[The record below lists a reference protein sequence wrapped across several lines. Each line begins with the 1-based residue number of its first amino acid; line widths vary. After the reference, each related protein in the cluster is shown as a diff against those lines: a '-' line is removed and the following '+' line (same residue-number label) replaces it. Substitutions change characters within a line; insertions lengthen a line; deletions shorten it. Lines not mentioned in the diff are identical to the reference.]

1 MPQSTATKIP
11 SEGIPAPGLDLQIL
25 RTEIDRIDARLL
37 ELMEERLTCSD
48 AVAASKGHEGADQ
61 LRLRPAR
68 EQQVIERLRTRATR
82 MPAASITAIWRELM
96 GINLQAQQATH
107 IVIHCPEQPVLV
119 TDQAR
124 LRFGGAAPIVSAGT
138 PQDALDRARN
148 REAIAVI
155 EFSPLS
161 NWWVELFHDEALTI
175 FDCLRDKHGR
185 IVALVIGRVAA
196 KHVTS
201 DTSFLVLGDGA
212 LRRRTGAG
220 DKVQT
225 LALCGNLRL
234 CVSQGQAAGEN
245 DR

>member
-1 MPQSTATKIP
+1 MPHATATKL
-11 SEGIPAPGLDLQIL
+11 PAPGLDLQIL
-25 RTEIDRIDARLL
+25 RGEIDRIDARLL
-37 ELMEERLTCSD
+37 ELMEERLMCSG
-48 AVAASKGHEGADQ
+48 AVAALKAGEDAAQ

-68 EQQVIERLRTRATR
+68 EAQVIARLADRAR
-82 MPAASITAIWRELM
+82 KMPRASVTAIWRELM

-107 IVIHCPEQPVLV
+107 IVVHCPLQPVLV

-124 LRFGGAAPIVSAGT
+124 LRFGGAAPIVAAGT

-161 NWWVELFHDEALTI
+161 NWWGELFHDESLTI
-175 FDCLRDKHGR
+175 FDCLRDRHER

-196 KHVTS
+196 RHVTS

-212 LRRRTGAG
+212 LRRR
-220 DKVQT
+220 
-225 LALCGNLRL
+225 
-234 CVSQGQAAGEN
+234 
-245 DR
+245 

>member
-1 MPQSTATKIP
+1 MPQSNVTR
-11 SEGIPAPGLDLQIL
+11 IPAPGLDLQTL
-25 RTEIDRIDARLL
+25 RSEIDRIDARLL

-48 AVAASKGHEGADQ
+48 AVAAAKGNAESDQ

-68 EQQVIERLRTRATR
+68 EQQVIERLNAKATR
-82 MPAASITAIWRELM
+82 MPRASITAIWRELM

-107 IVIHCPEQPVLV
+107 IVIHCPLQPVLV

-124 LRFGGAAPIVSAGT
+124 LRFGGAAPIVAAGT

-196 KHVTS
+196 RHVTS

-212 LRRRTGAG
+212 LRRRTEAG
-220 DKVQT
+220 GKVQT

-234 CVSQGQAAGEN
+234 CVSQSVANGEAA
-245 DR
+245 R

>member
-1 MPQSTATKIP
+1 MPQATVTKAP
-11 SEGIPAPGLDLQIL
+11 TPGLDLETL

-37 ELMEERLTCSD
+37 ELMEERLTCSG
-48 AVAASKGHEGADQ
+48 AIAALKGGEEADQ

-68 EQQVIERLRTRATR
+68 ETQVIARLAGRAER
-82 MPAASITAIWRELM
+82 MPAASVAAIWRELM

-107 IVIHCPEQPVLV
+107 IVIHCPHQPVLV

-124 LRFGGAAPIVSAGT
+124 LRFGGAAPIVEAGT

-161 NWWVELFHDEALTI
+161 NWWVELFHDETLTI
-175 FDCLRDKHGR
+175 FDCLRDRHGR

-196 KHVTS
+196 RHATS

-212 LRRRTGAG
+212 LRRRTEAG

-225 LALCGNLRL
+225 LAICGNLRL
-234 CVSQGQAAGEN
+234 CVSRGAGNGEAV
-245 DR
+245 R

>member
-1 MPQSTATKIP
+1 MPHASVTKIP
-11 SEGIPAPGLDLQIL
+11 SPGLDLETL

-37 ELMEERLTCSD
+37 ELMEERLTCSG
-48 AVAASKGHEGADQ
+48 AVAALKAGEEADQ

-68 EQQVIERLRTRATR
+68 EQQVIARLAERAELMPRA
-82 MPAASITAIWRELM
+82 SVTAIWRELM

-107 IVIHCPEQPVLV
+107 IVIHCPLQPVLV

-124 LRFGGAAPIVSAGT
+124 LRCGGAAPIVAAGT

-196 KHVTS
+196 RHVTS

-212 LRRRTGAG
+212 LRRRAEAG
-220 DKVQT
+220 DRVQT
-225 LALCGNLRL
+225 LAICGNLRL
-234 CVSQGQAAGEN
+234 CVSREAGQ
-245 DR
+245 

>member
-1 MPQSTATKIP
+1 MPQAIAAKA
-11 SEGIPAPGLDLQIL
+11 PAAGLDLETL
-25 RTEIDRIDARLL
+25 RTEIDRIDAQLL
-37 ELMEERLTCSD
+37 ELMEERLLCSG
-48 AVAASKGHEGADQ
+48 AVAAMKAKEEGDQ

-68 EQQVIERLRTRATR
+68 EAQVIARLADRATR
-82 MPAASITAIWRELM
+82 MPRASVTAIWRELM

-107 IVIHCPEQPVLV
+107 IVIHCPLQPVLV

-124 LRFGGAAPIVSAGT
+124 LRFGGAAPIVAAGT

-175 FDCLRDKHGR
+175 FDCLRDRHGR

-196 KHVTS
+196 QHVTS

-212 LRRRTGAG
+212 LRRRTEAG
-220 DKVQT
+220 DKMRT
-225 LALCGNLRL
+225 LAICGNLRL
-234 CVSQGQAAGEN
+234 CVRHSAAGREAA
-245 DR
+245 R

>member
-1 MPQSTATKIP
+1 MPQSTVTKIP
-11 SEGIPAPGLDLQIL
+11 SMGLDLQTL

-37 ELMEERLTCSD
+37 ELMEERLMCSG
-48 AVAASKGHEGADQ
+48 AVAALKGNEEADQ

-68 EQQVIERLRTRATR
+68 EQEVIARLRDRATR
-82 MPAASITAIWRELM
+82 MPPASITAIWRELM

-107 IVIHCPEQPVLV
+107 IVIHCPQQPVLV

-124 LRFGGAAPIVSAGT
+124 LRFGGAAPIASAGT

-185 IVALVIGRVAA
+185 IVALGVGRLAA
-196 KHVTS
+196 RHGPS
-201 DTSFLVLGDGA
+201 DTSLLVLGDGS
-212 LRRRTGAG
+212 LRRRTEAG
-220 DKVQT
+220 DRVQT
-225 LALCGNLRL
+225 LAICGHLGPP
-234 CVSQGQAAGEN
+234 VSRSVAMGETA
-245 DR
+245 R

>member
-1 MPQSTATKIP
+1 MPHSTALKA
-11 SEGIPAPGLDLQIL
+11 PAPGLDLETL
-25 RTEIDRIDARLL
+25 RTEIDRIDASLL
-37 ELMEERLTCSD
+37 ELMEERLMCSG
-48 AVAASKGHEGADQ
+48 AVAALKAGTDAAQ

-68 EQQVIERLRTRATR
+68 ERQVIERLAARAGK
-82 MPAASITAIWRELM
+82 MPAASVTAIWRELM

-107 IVIHCPEQPVLV
+107 IVIHCPLQPVLV

-124 LRFGGAAPIVSAGT
+124 LRFGGAAPIVEAGT
-138 PQDALDRARN
+138 PQDALSRARG

-161 NWWVELFHDEALTI
+161 NWWVELFHDESLTI
-175 FDCLRDKHGR
+175 FDCLRDRHGR

-196 KHVTS
+196 RHATS

-212 LRRRTGAG
+212 LRRRAEAG

-225 LALCGNLRL
+225 LAICGNLRL
-234 CVSQGQAAGEN
+234 CVSRTAANGEAG
-245 DR
+245 R